1 MANLFHGV
9 AMSRKPAALLLSSLL
24 SVLGC
29 SWRGTRLTPEQAFWN
44 WFQKNE
50 DNLFDFE
57 KDQERVFDRLSA
69 ELHKV
74 DPNLTFE
81 FGPKEN
87 GRREFTISAD
97 GIRKA
102 FPAVEKLYT
111 AAPALPRWKLQRF
124 RQRREPSDI
133 SFRGVRVAASG
144 VRVDATRQGEKADIA
159 VFIPGYSEAARETY
173 MGITFLLLDQ
183 ALGEYDVETRIG
195 KIRAEDTSKAP
206 PKAYPLKELP
216 MRFDQLFATK

>member
-1 MANLFHGV
+1 MSKKSV
-9 AMSRKPAALLLSSLL
+9 AFLLSSLL

-29 SWRGTRLTPEQAFWN
+29 SGGGAGLSPEQAFWN

-57 KDQERVFDRLSA
+57 RDQERIFDRLST
-69 ELHKV
+69 EIHKV

-97 GIRKA
+97 GIRKS
-102 FPAVEKLYT
+102 FPAVEKLY
-111 AAPALPRWKLQRF
+111 ASAPRLPRWKLQKF

-133 SFRGVRVAASG
+133 SFRGVRVVVNG
-144 VRVDATRQGEKADIA
+144 VKVSALRQGEKADIA
-159 VFIPGYSEAARETY
+159 VFIPGYSEAAREAY
-173 MGITFLLLDQ
+173 MGITFLFLDQ
-183 ALGEYDVETRIG
+183 ALGEYDVETRVGEISV
-195 KIRAEDTSKAP
+195 EDASKAP
-206 PKAYPLKELP
+206 PKAYSLKELP
-216 MRFDQLFATK
+216 MRFDELFVTK

>member
-1 MANLFHGV
+1 MP
-9 AMSRKPAALLLSSLL
+9 RKSATFLLSSLL
-24 SVLGC
+24 STLGC
-29 SWRGTRLTPEQAFWN
+29 SWGGAGLTPQQAFWN

-50 DNLFDFE
+50 DNLFSFE
-57 KDQERVFDRLSA
+57 KDQERIFDRLSN

-81 FGPKEN
+81 FGPKQN

-102 FPAVEKLYT
+102 FPAVEKLY
-111 AAPALPRWKLQRF
+111 AVAPALPRWRLQKF

-133 SFRGVRVAASG
+133 SFQGVRVTASG
-144 VRVDATRQGEKADIA
+144 VRVDVTRQGEKADIA
-159 VFIPGYSEAARETY
+159 LFIPGYSDAARETY
-173 MGITFLLLDQ
+173 TGIAFLLLDQ

-195 KIRAEDTSKAP
+195 EIRVEDISRAS
-206 PKAYPLKELP
+206 PKAYPLKELS
-216 MRFDQLFATK
+216 MRFNELFAKK